1 MPSRVLLQREAN
13 VVHLVIDGDTPLN
26 ILSRETLLELRQVL
40 VQLTE
45 EADCAA
51 LILSGAGSRAFSA
64 GANLREIAELT
75 PSTAL
80 EFSHLGQ
87 TVTSLLADF
96 PAPVI
101 AALNGLAYGGG
112 LELAIA
118 CDFRI
123 ASADARFAYPSSKL
137 GILPGFGGTQ
147 RCPMLIGPSRSKE
160 MMFLGRVID
169 AEEALHWGLVNAVV
183 PAEAVLGEARK
194 WAEDLEERSTYAIR
208 QAKECIGMTEKADFF
223 FEQEAFANCFRR
235 PEVQQNVRAWLES
248 STAAKSPG
256 KTISPSEKP

>member
-1 MPSRVLLQREAN
+1 MPSCIRMQRESN
-13 VVHLVIDGDTPLN
+13 LVHLVIDGDTPLN
-26 ILSRETLLELRQVL
+26 LLYRETLVELRQLL
-40 VQLTE
+40 VTLTE

-51 LILSGAGSRAFSA
+51 LIVSGAGSRAFSA
-64 GANLREIAELT
+64 GANLHEIAELT
-75 PSTAL
+75 PATAL

-101 AALNGLAYGGG
+101 AALNGLAFGGG

-123 ASADARFAYPSSKL
+123 ASADARVAYPSAKL

-147 RCPMLIGPSRSKE
+147 RCPMLVGPSRSKE
-160 MMFLGRVID
+160 LMFLGRVLD
-169 AEEALHWGLVNAVV
+169 AEEALAWGLVNKVV
-183 PAEAVLGEARK
+183 EPEEVLGEALN
-194 WAEDLEERSTYAIR
+194 WAEELAQRSTYAIR
-208 QAKECIGMTEKADFF
+208 QAKECIGMTERADFF

-235 PEVQQNVRAWLES
+235 PEVQEQIRAWLES
-248 STAAKSPG
+248 STRDASPA
-256 KTISPSEKP
+256 SERA

>member
-1 MPSRVLLQREAN
+1 MEREAN
-13 VVHLVIDGDTPLN
+13 VVHLVIDGDSPLN
-26 ILSRETLLELRQVL
+26 ILSRQTLVELRQVL
-40 VQLTE
+40 MRLTE
-45 EADCAA
+45 EADAAA
-51 LILSGAGSRAFSA
+51 LILTGSGSRAFSA
-64 GANLREIAELT
+64 GANLREISELT
-75 PSTAL
+75 PATAL

-87 TVTSLLADF
+87 SVTSLLADF

-123 ASADARFAYPSSKL
+123 ASSEARFAYPSSKL

-160 MMFLGRVID
+160 LMFLGRVID
-169 AEEALHWGLVNAVV
+169 AEEALHWGLVNLVV
-183 PAEAVLGEARK
+183 PPEELLGEAK
-194 WAEDLEERSTYAIR
+194 NWADELAARSTYAIR
-208 QAKECIGMTEKADFF
+208 QAKECIGMTERADFF

-235 PEVQQNVRAWLES
+235 PDVQENIRNWLES
-248 STAAKSPG
+248 STSAQASTP
-256 KTISPSEKP
+256 TEKA

>member
-1 MPSRVLLQREAN
+1 MPSRVLEQREGN
-13 VVHLVIDGDTPLN
+13 IVHVVIDGDTPLN
-26 ILSRETLLELRQVL
+26 ILWRETLVALRQTL
-40 VQLTE
+40 VRLTE

-51 LILSGAGSRAFSA
+51 LILTGTGSRAFSA

-75 PSTAL
+75 PATAL

-101 AALNGLAYGGG
+101 CALNGLAYGGG
-112 LELAIA
+112 LELAVA

-123 ASADARFAYPSSKL
+123 ASEAARFSYPSSKL

-147 RCPMLIGPSRSKE
+147 RCPMLIGPSRTKE
-160 MMFLGRVID
+160 LMFLGRVID
-169 AEEALHWGLVNAVV
+169 AEEALAWGLVNAVV
-183 PAEAVLGEARK
+183 PPEAVLGEARK
-194 WAEDLEERSTYAIR
+194 WATQLAERSTYAIR
-208 QAKECIGMTEKADFF
+208 QAKECIGMTERADFF

-235 PEVQQNVRAWLES
+235 PEVKESIQAWLES
-248 STAAKSPG
+248 STQSATTASSESP
-256 KTISPSEKP
+256 

>member
-1 MPSRVLLQREAN
+1 MASKVLMQREAN

-26 ILSRETLLELRQVL
+26 ILSRETLVELRQVL
-40 VQLTE
+40 LALTE

-75 PSTAL
+75 PATAL

-87 TVTSLLADF
+87 SVTSLLADF

-123 ASADARFAYPSSKL
+123 ASADARFSYPSSKL

-160 MMFLGRVID
+160 LMFLGRVID

-183 PAEAVLGEARK
+183 PPEDVLGEARK
-194 WAEDLEERSTYAIR
+194 WAEDLAQRSTYAIR
-208 QAKECIGMTEKADFF
+208 QAKECIGMTERADFF

-235 PEVQQNVRAWLES
+235 PEVQDQIRAWLDS
-248 STAAKSPG
+248 S
-256 KTISPSEKP
+256 TISPTPSASEKA

>member
-1 MPSRVLLQREAN
+1 MPSRVLEQREAN
-13 VVHLVIDGDTPLN
+13 VVHLIIDGDTPLN
-26 ILSRETLLELRQVL
+26 ILSRATLLELRQVL
-40 VQLTE
+40 LRLTE
-45 EADCAA
+45 DPDVAA
-51 LILSGAGSRAFSA
+51 LILTATGARAFSA

-75 PSTAL
+75 PATAL

-87 TVTSLLADF
+87 SVTSLLADF

-112 LELAIA
+112 LELAVA

-123 ASADARFAYPSSKL
+123 ASEDARFSYPSSKL

-160 MMFLGRVID
+160 LMFLGRVID
-169 AEEALHWGLVNAVV
+169 AEEALAWGLVNAVV

-194 WAEDLEERSTYAIR
+194 WASDLAERSTYAIR
-208 QAKECIGMTEKADFF
+208 QVKECIGMTERADFF

-235 PEVQQNVRAWLES
+235 PEVQEGIRAWLES
-248 STAAKSPG
+248 TTHAQPDPA
-256 KTISPSEKP
+256 SERA